1 MKTTRRWREW
11 CGAGLGVAL
20 VALTGCQTWTAGM
33 TLPSGHYLQHPPQ
46 FFGPGPAFPLTRELS
61 RMEEQGAA
69 GLPGAP
75 APLVPAGPGGPL
87 PPQVPAGPP
96 PP

>member
-1 MKTTRRWREW
+1 MKTTRQWRGW

-20 VALTGCQTWTAGM
+20 VALTGCQTWTSGM

-46 FFGPGPAFPLTRELS
+46 FFVPGPAFPLTREVS
-61 RMEEQGAA
+61 RMEEQGAT

-75 APLVPAGPGGPL
+75 AGPAGPGAPVPL
-87 PPQVPAGPP
+87 PQPVPGAPP
-96 PP
+96 P